1 MQEIGI
7 IENYYSKIGVA
18 VIHVT
23 KGELL
28 LNDSIMIKGST
39 SDFKMTIES
48 MEIDRKEIVK
58 VKTGEKVG
66 LKVPERVRPGDIVF
80 KE

>member
-7 IENYYSKIGVA
+7 IENYFSKIGVA

-28 LNDSIMIKGST
+28 LNDSIIIKGST
-39 SDFKMTIES
+39 SDFKMTVNS
-48 MEIDRKEIVK
+48 MEINRKEVEK
-58 VKTGEKVG
+58 VKSGEKVG
-66 LKVPERVRPGDIVF
+66 LKVPERVRPGDLVF